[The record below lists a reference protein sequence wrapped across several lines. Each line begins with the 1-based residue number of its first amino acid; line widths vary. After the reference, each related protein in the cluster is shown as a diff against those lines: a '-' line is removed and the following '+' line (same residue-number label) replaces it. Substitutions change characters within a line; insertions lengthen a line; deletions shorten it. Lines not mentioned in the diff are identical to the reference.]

1 MNMRI
6 TRFENFLN
14 ENINEARDLND
25 PVLLAIRA
33 SKEARKK
40 SLAVQK
46 ENMKKRVHGK
56 QREKLEDNLWR
67 ISQDL
72 KDAYVERRNIFA
84 DMESEAGEKR
94 EKWTDDDANR
104 YGSML
109 NKVDDEIEKLISK
122 RQAIEIK
129 LAY

>member
-104 YGSML
+104 YGAML

>member
-1 MNMRI
+1 MRI

-14 ENINEARDLND
+14 ESINEARDLND

-72 KDAYVERRNIFA
+72 KDAYVERRNTFA
-84 DMESEAGEKR
+84 DMDAEAGEKG

-104 YGSML
+104 YGAML
-109 NKVDDEIEKLISK
+109 NKIDDEIEKLISK

>member
-1 MNMRI
+1 MRI

-14 ENINEARDLND
+14 ESINEARDLND

-56 QREKLEDNLWR
+56 QREKLEDRLWS
-67 ISQDL
+67 ISQNL
-72 KDAYVERRNIFA
+72 KDAYAERRNIFQ
-84 DMESEAGEKR
+84 DMEAEAGEKR
-94 EKWTDDDANR
+94 EEWTDDDANR
-104 YGSML
+104 YGSRL
-109 NKVDDEIEKLISK
+109 NLVDSEIEDLIKK
-122 RQAIEIK
+122 RQEIEIK

>member
-1 MNMRI
+1 MRI

-14 ENINEARDLND
+14 ESINEARDLND

-33 SKEARKK
+33 SKETRKK

-104 YGSML
+104 YGAML

>member
-1 MNMRI
+1 MRI

-14 ENINEARDLND
+14 ESINEARDIND

-104 YGSML
+104 YGAML

>member
-1 MNMRI
+1 MRI

>member
-1 MNMRI
+1 MRI

-14 ENINEARDLND
+14 ESINEARDIND

-40 SLAVQK
+40 PLAVQK

-56 QREKLEDNLWR
+56 QREKLEDRLWS
-67 ISQDL
+67 ISQNL
-72 KDAYVERRNIFA
+72 KDAYAERRNIFQ
-84 DMESEAGEKR
+84 DMEAEAGEKR
-94 EKWTDDDANR
+94 EEWTDDDANR
-104 YGSML
+104 YGSRL
-109 NKVDDEIEKLISK
+109 NLVDSEIEDLIKK
-122 RQAIEIK
+122 RQEIEIK

>member
-1 MNMRI
+1 MRI

-84 DMESEAGEKR
+84 DMESESGEKR

-104 YGSML
+104 YGAML

>member
-1 MNMRI
+1 MRI

-14 ENINEARDLND
+14 ESINEARDLND

-104 YGSML
+104 YGAML

>member
-1 MNMRI
+1 MV
-6 TRFENFLN
+6 TKFQDFL
-14 ENINEARDLND
+14 NEARDLND

-56 QREKLEDNLWR
+56 QREKLEDKLWA
-67 ISQDL
+67 ISREL
-72 KDAYVERRNIFA
+72 KDAYTERRNIFD
-84 DMESEAGEKR
+84 DMEAEAGEKG

-104 YGSML
+104 YGSRL
-109 NKVDDEIEKLISK
+109 NLVDSEIEDLIKK
-122 RQAIEIK
+122 RQEIEIK

>member
-1 MNMRI
+1 MRI

-14 ENINEARDLND
+14 ESINETRDIND

-56 QREKLEDNLWR
+56 QREKLEDKLWA

-72 KDAYVERRNIFA
+72 KDAYAERRNIFQ
-84 DMESEAGEKR
+84 DMEAEAGEKG
-94 EKWTDDDANR
+94 EKWSDDDANR
-104 YGSML
+104 YGSRL
-109 NKVDDEIEKLISK
+109 NLVDSEIEDLVK
-122 RQAIEIK
+122 RRQEIEIK

>member
-1 MNMRI
+1 MRI

-14 ENINEARDLND
+14 ESINEARDIND

-40 SLAVQK
+40 SLTVQK
-46 ENMKKRVHGK
+46 ENTKKRVHGK
-56 QREKLEDNLWR
+56 QREKLEDKLWA

-72 KDAYVERRNIFA
+72 KDAYAERRNIFN

-104 YGSML
+104 YGAML

>member
-14 ENINEARDLND
+14 ESINETRDIND

-56 QREKLEDNLWR
+56 QREKLEDKLWA

-72 KDAYVERRNIFA
+72 KDAYAERRNIFQ
-84 DMESEAGEKR
+84 DMEAEAGEKG
-94 EKWTDDDANR
+94 EKWSDDDANR
-104 YGSML
+104 YGSRL
-109 NKVDDEIEKLISK
+109 NLVDSEIEDLVK
-122 RQAIEIK
+122 RRQEIEIK

>member
-1 MNMRI
+1 MRI

-94 EKWTDDDANR
+94 EKWTDADANR
-104 YGSML
+104 YGAML
-109 NKVDDEIEKLISK
+109 NKVDDDIEKLISK

>member
-1 MNMRI
+1 MNKGI

-104 YGSML
+104 YGAML

>member
-1 MNMRI
+1 MRI

-104 YGSML
+104 YGAML

>member
-84 DMESEAGEKR
+84 DMESESGEKR

-104 YGSML
+104 YGAML